1 VGQTLG
7 LLARLNLML
16 SEIFDIV
23 APVFIVVAAGYAAV
37 KGRIFTDEHVDQLMR
52 FAIQFAIPCL
62 LFRATS
68 TIDLAV
74 AFDWR
79 LLLSYYAAAI
89 GSFTL
94 AYLIVRKLFKR
105 RPGEAVGI
113 AFGALFSNLVLLGL
127 PISERA
133 WGVEGMAPSFALVSL
148 NAPIC
153 YLVGITTMELL
164 RADGRSALDTSRVV
178 VNAIF
183 RNSLMIGIALGFL
196 VNFSGLTLP
205 IPLIGAIDLLARA
218 SLPVALFALG
228 GLLTRY
234 RLSRSLGEA
243 GVISL
248 LSLII
253 QPALTWLLAWQLQ
266 LPDAT
271 TRSIVLMSAAA
282 PGLNAYLF
290 AAMYNR
296 GQDSAAS
303 SVLLSTLLSVFT
315 ISGWLILL

>member
-1 VGQTLG
+1 M
-7 LLARLNLML
+7 LA
-16 SEIFDIV
+16 EIFDIV

-37 KGRIFTDEHVDQLMR
+37 KGKLLADDPIDQLMK

-68 TIDLAV
+68 TIDLNV
-74 AFDWR
+74 AFNWR

-89 GSFTL
+89 TCFGL
-94 AYLIVRKLFKR
+94 AYLVVRKVFKR
-105 RPGEAVGI
+105 RPGEAVGV
-113 AFGALFSNLVLLGL
+113 AFAALFSNLVLLGL

-133 WGVEGMAPSFALVSL
+133 WGVDGMAPSFALVSV

-164 RADGRSALDTSRVV
+164 RADGRSAIDTSRIVAS
-178 VNAIF
+178 AIF
-183 RNSLMIGIALGFL
+183 RNSLMIGILLGFM
-196 VNFSGLTLP
+196 VNLSGLALP
-205 IPLIGAIDLLARA
+205 APLLGAIDLLARA

-234 RLSRSLGEA
+234 QLSKSLGEA
-243 GVISL
+243 GLISVM
-248 LSLII
+248 SLMV

-266 LPDAT
+266 LPDTT
-271 TRSIVLMSAAA
+271 TRAIVLMAAAA

-296 GQDSAAS
+296 GQDIAAS

-315 ISGWLILL
+315 ISIWLFLL

>member
-1 VGQTLG
+1 MF
-7 LLARLNLML
+7 A
-16 SEIFDIV
+16 EIFNIV
-23 APVFIVVAAGYAAV
+23 APVFIVVAAGDAAV
-37 KGRIFTDEHVDQLMR
+37 RSRILADEPIDQLMK

-62 LFRATS
+62 LFSATS

-74 AFDWR
+74 AFNWR

-89 GSFTL
+89 GSFAI
-94 AYLIVRKLFKR
+94 AYVVIRYGFKR

-133 WGVEGMAPSFALVSL
+133 WGVDGMAPSFALVSV

-164 RADGRSALDTSRVV
+164 RADGRSFVETSRIV

-183 RNSLMIGIALGFL
+183 RNSLMIGITLGFL
-196 VNFSGLTLP
+196 VNFSGLPLP
-205 IPLIGAIDLLARA
+205 APLLGAIDLLARA

-234 RLSRSLGEA
+234 QLSKSFGEA
-243 GVISL
+243 GVISTI
-248 LSLII
+248 SLIV
-253 QPALTWLLAWQLQ
+253 QPALVWLLAWQLQ
-266 LPDAT
+266 LPDV
-271 TRSIVLMSAAA
+271 IVLMAAAA

-303 SVLLSTLLSVFT
+303 SVLLSTLLSLFT
-315 ISGWLILL
+315 ITGWLILL

>member
-1 VGQTLG
+1 
-7 LLARLNLML
+7 ML
-16 SEIFDIV
+16 SEVFNIV
-23 APVFIVVAAGYAAV
+23 APVFIVVAAGFAAV
-37 KGRIFTDEHVDQLMR
+37 RGKLLGDEPVDQLMK

-89 GSFTL
+89 GSF
-94 AYLIVRKLFKR
+94 AIAFIIVFKGFKR

-133 WGVEGMAPSFALVSL
+133 WGVEGMAPGFALVSV

-164 RADGRSALDTSRVV
+164 RADGRSAVGTARIV
-178 VNAIF
+178 VNSIF
-183 RNSLMIGIALGFL
+183 RNSLMIGILLGFL
-196 VNFSGLTLP
+196 VNFSGLSLP
-205 IPLIGAIDLLARA
+205 DPLIGAIDLLARA

-234 RLSRSLGEA
+234 QLSKSLGEA
-243 GVISL
+243 GLISTM
-248 LSLII
+248 SLIV

-271 TRSIVLMSAAA
+271 TRAIVLMAAAA

-315 ISGWLILL
+315 VSGWLVLLQAH

>member
-1 VGQTLG
+1 MFV
-7 LLARLNLML
+7 
-16 SEIFDIV
+16 EILDVV
-23 APVFIVVAAGYAAV
+23 APVFLVVAAGYAAV
-37 KGRIFTDEHVDQLMR
+37 RAGIIGDDPVDHIMT
-52 FAIQFAIPCL
+52 FAIRFAIPCL

-89 GSFTL
+89 ASFGL
-94 AYLIVRKLFKR
+94 AYLVLRMGFKR

-133 WGVEGMAPSFALVSL
+133 WGSGGMTPGFALVSV

-153 YLVGITTMELL
+153 YLVGITTMEWL
-164 RADGRSALDTSRVV
+164 RADGRSAADTSRIVAG
-178 VNAIF
+178 AIF
-183 RNSLMIGIALGFL
+183 RNSLMIGILLGFA
-196 VNFSGLTLP
+196 VNLAGVALPNALTAAVELM
-205 IPLIGAIDLLARA
+205 ARA

-234 RLSRSLGEA
+234 QLSRSLGEA
-243 GVISL
+243 GVISVI
-248 LSLII
+248 SLIL

-266 LPDAT
+266 LPDAI
-271 TRSIVLMSAAA
+271 TRATVLMAAAA

-303 SVLLSTLLSVFT
+303 SVLLATILSVIT
-315 ISGWLILL
+315 VSGWLILL

>member
-1 VGQTLG
+1 MF
-7 LLARLNLML
+7 A
-16 SEIFDIV
+16 EIFNIV

-37 KGRIFTDEHVDQLMR
+37 RSRILADEPIDQLMK

-62 LFRATS
+62 LFSATS

-74 AFDWR
+74 AFNWR
-79 LLLSYYAAAI
+79 LLVSYYAAAI
-89 GSFTL
+89 CSFAI
-94 AYLIVRKLFKR
+94 AYVVVRYGFKR

-133 WGVEGMAPSFALVSL
+133 WGIDGMAPSFALVSV

-164 RADGRSALDTSRVV
+164 RADGRSFVETSRIV

-183 RNSLMIGIALGFL
+183 RNSMMIGITLGFL
-196 VNFSGLTLP
+196 VNFSGLPLP
-205 IPLIGAIDLLARA
+205 GALLGAIDLLARA

-234 RLSRSLGEA
+234 QLSKSLGEA
-243 GVISL
+243 GVISTI
-248 LSLII
+248 SLIV
-253 QPALTWLLAWQLQ
+253 QPALVWLLAWFVQ

-271 TRSIVLMSAAA
+271 TRAIVLMAAAA

-303 SVLLSTLLSVFT
+303 SVLLSTLLSLFT
-315 ISGWLILL
+315 ITGWLILL

>member
-1 VGQTLG
+1 
-7 LLARLNLML
+7 MF
-16 SEIFDIV
+16 SEIFNIV
-23 APVFIVVAAGYAAV
+23 APVFIVVGAGFAAV
-37 KGRIFTDEHVDQLMR
+37 KCKLLGDEPIDQLMK

-62 LFRATS
+62 LFSATS
-68 TIDLAV
+68 TIDLSV
-74 AFDWR
+74 AFNWR

-89 GSFTL
+89 ACFTI
-94 AYLIVRKLFKR
+94 AYFVFRHGFKR

-133 WGVEGMAPSFALVSL
+133 WGSGGMEPSFALVSV

-164 RADGRSALDTSRVV
+164 RADGRGAIDTARTVG
-178 VNAIF
+178 NAIF
-183 RNSLMIGIALGFL
+183 RNSLMIGIMLGFL

-205 IPLIGAIDLLARA
+205 GPLLGAIDLLARA

-234 RLSRSLGEA
+234 QLSSSLGEA

-248 LSLII
+248 LSLIL
-253 QPALTWLLAWQLQ
+253 QPALVWLLAWQLQ
-266 LPDAT
+266 LPEAT
-271 TRSIVLMSAAA
+271 TRVIVLMAAAA

-303 SVLLSTLLSVFT
+303 SVLLATLMSVFS
-315 ISGWLILL
+315 ISGWLVLL

>member
-1 VGQTLG
+1 
-7 LLARLNLML
+7 ML
-16 SEIFDIV
+16 TEIFDIV
-23 APVFIVVAAGYAAV
+23 APVFIVVGAGYAAV
-37 KGRIFTDEHVDQLMR
+37 KGKVLADEPIDQLMK
-52 FAIQFAIPCL
+52 FALQFAIPCL

-74 AFDWR
+74 AFNWR

-89 GSFTL
+89 GCFAL
-94 AYLIVRKLFKR
+94 AYFVVRKLFKR

-133 WGVEGMAPSFALVSL
+133 WGVDGMAPSFALVSL

-164 RADGRSALDTSRVV
+164 RADGRSAIETSRTV

-183 RNSLMIGIALGFL
+183 RNSLMIGIVLGFI
-196 VNFSGLTLP
+196 VNFSGLPLP
-205 IPLIGAIDLLARA
+205 DPLLGAVDLLARA

-234 RLSRSLGEA
+234 QLSKSLGEA

-248 LSLII
+248 LSLIV
-253 QPALTWLLAWQLQ
+253 QPALVWLLAWFVQ

-271 TRSIVLMSAAA
+271 TRAIVLMAAAA

>member
-1 VGQTLG
+1 
-7 LLARLNLML
+7 ML
-16 SEIFDIV
+16 YEIFDIV
-23 APVFIVVAAGYAAV
+23 APVFIVVGAGYAAV
-37 KGRIFTDEHVDQLMR
+37 KGKLLADDPIDQLMK

-89 GSFTL
+89 ACFGL
-94 AYLIVRKLFKR
+94 AYLVVRKGFKR
-105 RPGEAVGI
+105 RPGEAVGV
-113 AFGALFSNLVLLGL
+113 AFAALFSNLVLLGL

-133 WGVEGMAPSFALVSL
+133 WGIDGMAPSFALVSV

-164 RADGRSALDTSRVV
+164 RADGRSAIDTSRIV

-183 RNSLMIGIALGFL
+183 RNSLMIGILLGFF
-196 VNFSGLTLP
+196 VNFSGLPLP
-205 IPLIGAIDLLARA
+205 APLLGAIDLLARA

-234 RLSRSLGEA
+234 QLSKSLGEA
-243 GVISL
+243 GLIAAM
-248 LSLII
+248 SLIL

-271 TRSIVLMSAAA
+271 TRAIVLMAAAA

-296 GQDSAAS
+296 GQDVAAS

-315 ISGWLILL
+315 ISAWLLLL

>member
-1 VGQTLG
+1 M
-7 LLARLNLML
+7 LA
-16 SEIFDIV
+16 EIFDIV

-37 KGRIFTDEHVDQLMR
+37 RGKLLADEPIDQLMK

-68 TIDLAV
+68 TIDLGV
-74 AFDWR
+74 AFNWR

-89 GSFTL
+89 TCFGL
-94 AYLIVRKLFKR
+94 AFLLVRKVFKR
-105 RPGEAVGI
+105 RPGEAVGV
-113 AFGALFSNLVLLGL
+113 AFAALFSNLVLLGL

-133 WGVEGMAPSFALVSL
+133 WGVDGMAPSFALVSV

-164 RADGRSALDTSRVV
+164 RADGRSAIDTSRIVV
-178 VNAIF
+178 SSIF
-183 RNSLMIGIALGFL
+183 RNSLMIGILLGFM
-196 VNFSGLTLP
+196 VNFSGLGLP
-205 IPLIGAIDLLARA
+205 APLLGAIDLLARA

-234 RLSRSLGEA
+234 QLSKSLGEA
-243 GVISL
+243 SLISVISL
-248 LSLII
+248 MV

-271 TRSIVLMSAAA
+271 TRAIVLMAAAA

-296 GQDSAAS
+296 GQDIAAS
-303 SVLLSTLLSVFT
+303 SVLLSTLLSLFT

>member
-1 VGQTLG
+1 MF
-7 LLARLNLML
+7 A
-16 SEIFDIV
+16 EIFNIV

-37 KGRIFTDEHVDQLMR
+37 RSRILADEPIDQLMK

-62 LFRATS
+62 LFSATS

-74 AFDWR
+74 AFNWR

-89 GSFTL
+89 GSFAI
-94 AYLIVRKLFKR
+94 AYVVVRYGFKR

-133 WGVEGMAPSFALVSL
+133 WGIEGMAPSFALVSV

-164 RADGRSALDTSRVV
+164 RADGRSFVETSSIV

-183 RNSLMIGIALGFL
+183 RNSMMIGITLGFL
-196 VNFSGLTLP
+196 VNFSGLPLP
-205 IPLIGAIDLLARA
+205 DPLLGAIDLLARA

-234 RLSRSLGEA
+234 QLSKSLGEA
-243 GVISL
+243 GVISTI
-248 LSLII
+248 SLIV
-253 QPALTWLLAWQLQ
+253 QPALVWLLAWFVQ

-271 TRSIVLMSAAA
+271 MRTIVLMAAAA

-303 SVLLSTLLSVFT
+303 SVLLSTLLSLFT
-315 ISGWLILL
+315 ITGWLILL

>member
-1 VGQTLG
+1 MAT
-7 LLARLNLML
+7 
-16 SEIFDIV
+16 EIFDIV
-23 APVFIVVAAGYAAV
+23 APVFIVVGAGYAAV
-37 KGRIFTDEHVDQLMR
+37 KGKVLADEPIDQLMK

-74 AFDWR
+74 AFNWR

-89 GSFTL
+89 GCFAV
-94 AYLIVRKLFKR
+94 AYFVVRKLFKR

-133 WGVEGMAPSFALVSL
+133 WGVDGMAPSFALVSL

-164 RADGRSALDTSRVV
+164 RADGRSAIETSRTV

-183 RNSLMIGIALGFL
+183 RNSLMIGIVLGFI
-196 VNFSGLTLP
+196 VNFSGLPLP
-205 IPLIGAIDLLARA
+205 DPLLGAVDLLARA

-234 RLSRSLGEA
+234 QLSKSLGEA

-248 LSLII
+248 LSLIV
-253 QPALTWLLAWQLQ
+253 QPALVWLLAWFVQ

-271 TRSIVLMSAAA
+271 TRAIVLMAAAA

>member
-1 VGQTLG
+1 MLG
-7 LLARLNLML
+7 
-16 SEIFDIV
+16 EIFNIV
-23 APVFIVVAAGYAAV
+23 APVFIVVGAGYAAV
-37 KGRIFTDEHVDQLMR
+37 RGKLLGDEPIDQLMK

-68 TIDLAV
+68 TIDLSV
-74 AFDWR
+74 AFNWR
-79 LLLSYYAAAI
+79 LLFSYYAAAI
-89 GSFTL
+89 ACFAI
-94 AYLIVRKLFKR
+94 AYLVFRHGFKR

-133 WGVEGMAPSFALVSL
+133 WGVGGMEPSFALVSV

-164 RADGRSALDTSRVV
+164 RADGRGALDTARTVA
-178 VNAIF
+178 NAIF
-183 RNSLMIGIALGFL
+183 RNSLMIGILLGFV

-205 IPLIGAIDLLARA
+205 GPLLGAIDLLARA

-234 RLSRSLGEA
+234 QLSRSLGEA

-248 LSLII
+248 LSLIL
-253 QPALTWLLAWQLQ
+253 QPALVWLLAWQLQ
-266 LPDAT
+266 LPEAT
-271 TRSIVLMSAAA
+271 TRAIVLMAAAA

-290 AAMYNR
+290 AAMYDR

-303 SVLLSTLLSVFT
+303 SVLLATLLSVFS